1 MSAIRKT
8 GAGAPAPEATGP
20 RPARVSFDVRRI
32 RADFPILE
40 RKVHGKP
47 LVYLDSAATSQKPR
61 SVIEAIRRYYEN
73 THANIHRGV
82 YRLSEE
88 ATAEYEGA
96 RAKAQRLLNARDR
109 REIVFVRGATEALN
123 LVAGT
128 FGRTHVRAGDEVI
141 VSEMEH
147 HSNIVPWQLLCE
159 QAGARLRVIPMN
171 DSGELVLEAFERL
184 LGPRTR
190 ILALA
195 HVSNALGTINP
206 IRPMIER
213 ARRHDVAVVIDGAQA
228 IGHVPVDVRALDCDF
243 YVFSGHKAYGPTGC
257 GVLYG
262 KLGHLEAMPPYQS
275 GGDMIRSVTFEKTTF
290 ADAPQKFE
298 AGTPNIAGAVGLA
311 AAIDYIAGIGY
322 PAIRSH
328 DGDLLEYAT
337 DRLSRV
343 PGLRIIG
350 TAKEKVGVI
359 SFVLDGI
366 HPHDVG
372 TVLDRQGIAVRT
384 GHHCAQPVM
393 AHFKVPA
400 TARASFAVYTTR
412 DDIDALIGGL
422 HRVIEV
428 FR

>member
-8 GAGAPAPEATGP
+8 ASDSSVPETTD
-20 RPARVSFDVRRI
+20 ARSVRASFDVHRI

-61 SVIEAIRRYYEN
+61 SVIQAISRYYEN

-96 RAKAQRLLNARDR
+96 RGKVHRLLNARDR

-159 QAGARLRVIPMN
+159 QVGARLRVIPMN
-171 DSGELVLEAFERL
+171 DSGELMMEAFELL
-184 LGPRTR
+184 LGPRTK

-195 HVSNALGTINP
+195 HISNALGTINP
-206 IRPMIER
+206 VRQMIER
-213 ARRHDVAVVIDGAQA
+213 ARRHGVAVVIDGAQA

-328 DGDLLEYAT
+328 DVDLLAYAT
-337 DRLSRV
+337 DRLSGV

-366 HPHDVG
+366 HPHDIG

-393 AHFKVPA
+393 AHFHVPA
-400 TARASFAVYTTR
+400 TARASFGVYTTR
-412 DDIDALIGGL
+412 DDIDALVVGL